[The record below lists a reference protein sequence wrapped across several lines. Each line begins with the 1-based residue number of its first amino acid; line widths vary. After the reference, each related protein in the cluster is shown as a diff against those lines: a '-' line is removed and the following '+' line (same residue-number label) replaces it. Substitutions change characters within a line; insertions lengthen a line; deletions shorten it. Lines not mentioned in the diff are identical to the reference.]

1 MKKEE
6 ILKKARQDEDEMEQ
20 AILAQSLGISTIM
33 IPILCIV
40 FIVAR
45 MMNSEYIVSDLVAI
59 TLAQL
64 SMSQLYQ
71 AIKMKKAILFITG
84 IITLILTVIFTIGFI
99 NEVRIWKRI

>member
-6 ILKKARQDEDEMEQ
+6 ILKKARQDEDEMELS
-20 AILAQSLGISTIM
+20 ILAQSLGISTIT
-33 IPILCIV
+33 IPVLCII
-40 FIVAR
+40 FIVVR
-45 MMNSEYIVSDLVAI
+45 RINSEYIVSDLVAI

-71 AIKMKKAILFITG
+71 AIKMKKVILFITG
-84 IITLILTVIFTIGFI
+84 IITLILMIIFTIGFI